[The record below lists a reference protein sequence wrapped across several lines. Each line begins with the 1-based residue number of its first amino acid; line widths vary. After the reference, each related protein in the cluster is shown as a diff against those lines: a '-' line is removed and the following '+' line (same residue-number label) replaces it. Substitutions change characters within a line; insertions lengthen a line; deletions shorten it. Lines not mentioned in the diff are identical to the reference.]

1 MKKTN
6 KQSFDLNV
14 SFDVEAL
21 AESLATKIAEAHLND
36 IADAITERIKENMG
50 INADLEDELEIA
62 KRQINHLEE
71 SNKQLQY
78 TLKTT
83 TKAKLETEDNYNK
96 LVNNRALAT
105 NITRMQAMESQLS
118 EARKEIARLVDER
131 RKMEPLMA
139 MVSDTI
145 KRHVDTCVQHTENA
159 CRKHETNEVV

>member
-1 MKKTN
+1 MDDRSGTNRSDSKGVRMKKTN

-71 SNKQLQY
+71 SNK
-78 TLKTT
+78 
-83 TKAKLETEDNYNK
+83 

-118 EARKEIARLVDER
+118 EARKEIARLVDEQ
-131 RKMEPLMA
+131 RKLEPLMA

-159 CRKHETNEVV
+159 CREHETKEVV

>member
-1 MKKTN
+1 MGGIETLDDRSGTNRSDSKGVRMKKTN

-71 SNKQLQY
+71 SNK
-78 TLKTT
+78 
-83 TKAKLETEDNYNK
+83 

-159 CRKHETNEVV
+159 CREHETNEVV

>member
-1 MKKTN
+1 MDDRSGTNRSDSKGVRMKKTN

-71 SNKQLQY
+71 S
-78 TLKTT
+78 
-83 TKAKLETEDNYNK
+83 NK

>member
-71 SNKQLQY
+71 SNK
-78 TLKTT
+78 
-83 TKAKLETEDNYNK
+83 

-139 MVSDTI
+139 IVSDTI